1 MRTAIAI
8 VFIAS
13 FSYGQPFDSHS
24 LAQGQQ
30 AEKKKIP
37 QGNGV
42 DVAKDAVDF
51 KLKKLKTEPSEK
63 DETVQ
68 LSALKGKP
76 VVLVFGSYT

>member
-1 MRTAIAI
+1 MRTILA
-8 VFIAS
+8 VVVLAS
-13 FSYGQPFDSHS
+13 LSF
-24 LAQGQQ
+24 AQQG
-30 AEKKKIP
+30 EKKKIP

-42 DVAKDAVDF
+42 DTGKDAVDF
-51 KLKKLKTEPSEK
+51 KLKKLKKEASEK